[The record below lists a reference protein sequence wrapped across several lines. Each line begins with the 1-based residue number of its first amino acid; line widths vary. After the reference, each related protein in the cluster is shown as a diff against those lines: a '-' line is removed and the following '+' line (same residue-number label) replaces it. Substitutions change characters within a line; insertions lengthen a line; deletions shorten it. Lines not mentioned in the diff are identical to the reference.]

1 MDLSRL
7 RKKIDA
13 LDSKIIGLLNDRAS
27 ITMSIGREKVKN
39 RKPIYAPE
47 REKHVLKHLKA
58 INKGPISN
66 EAIEAIYR
74 EVMSA
79 SLALEKSLRIA
90 YMGPEATFSHLAS
103 LKKFGSSV
111 EHAACDNVAEVFSR
125 VESGDCDYGVVP
137 IENSIEGVV
146 THTMDLLVDSEL
158 KICSQVLLDVTHHLM
173 SKGSLSQIKEIY
185 SHPQVLGQCRHWLMQ
200 NLPKTHL
207 VPTVSTTKAAQMV
220 AKKKN
225 AACIASQVAASLYG
239 LNILKRNIQD
249 SAHNITRFLVIS
261 TVDSPAT
268 GSDRTSLV
276 FSIKDKIGA
285 LHAMLTPFM
294 RNKINL
300 TKIESRPSKKKAW
313 DYYFFVDCE
322 GHQNNPRVARA
333 LKQLEGMCKF
343 LKIIGSYPVA
353 DDIRDLKGRISFGS
367 RYNYKTLR

>member
-1 MDLSRL
+1 MDLTHL

-13 LDSKIIGLLNDRAS
+13 LDTKIVSLLNERAA
-27 ITMSIGREKVKN
+27 ITLSIGHEKIKN
-39 RKPIYAPE
+39 GKPIYAPD
-47 REKHVLKHLKA
+47 RENDVLKRLRA
-58 INKGPISN
+58 LNKGPIQN

-74 EVMSA
+74 EIMSA
-79 SLALEKSLRIA
+79 SLSLEKPLRIA

-111 EHAACDNVAEVFSR
+111 GHVACDNVAEVFSK

-146 THTMDLLVDSEL
+146 THTMDLLVESDL
-158 KICSQVLLDVTHHLM
+158 KICSQVLLDVAHHLM
-173 SKGSLSQIKEIY
+173 SKAVLSQVKEIY
-185 SHPQVLGQCRHWLMQ
+185 SHPQVLGQCRQWLMK
-200 NLPKTHL
+200 NMPKAHL
-207 VPTVSTTKAAQMV
+207 IPVVSTTKAAQMV

-225 AACIASQVAASLYG
+225 AACIASQAAASLYG
-239 LNILKRNIQD
+239 LSILKKNIHD

-261 TVDSPAT
+261 TMDVPPT

-294 RNKINL
+294 KHQINL

-322 GHQNNPRVARA
+322 GHQSDAKVARA
-333 LKQLEGMCKF
+333 LAQLEGMCKF
-343 LKIIGSYPVA
+343 LKILGSYPDA
-353 DDIRDLKGRISFGS
+353 
-367 RYNYKTLR
+367 